1 MAFCSIW
8 WQFCSFQIVWNPF
21 SSFKQFSCPAVLA
34 FGCWSHQSLDFC
46 YFPPLWW
53 FSSVLLFSLAST
65 FISTVYSAMVL
76 SIHLRESSHSALW
89 RKGHSLTSVAWLPQW
104 VVHDLFLSSCNCG
117 GSSLGNHFGDRL
129 RIAISFLSASSVS
142 SHFQLRCSGFCYGRY
157 FYKWLRLWSL
167 RMKKGRPPHFHLM
180 DFPQITIYCLFLE
193 CDQMIRT
200 LNRNE
205 TLRTVF
211 LGLLVSY
218 LKLYMSFTS

>member
-129 RIAISFLSASSVS
+129 RISGSRFRFYQPLLCLPIFSWDAAVSVTAGIFINGFVSDHCEWRKVGHLISI
-142 SHFQLRCSGFCYGRY
+142 
-157 FYKWLRLWSL
+157 LWT
-167 RMKKGRPPHFHLM
+167 FH
-180 DFPQITIYCLFLE
+180 
-193 CDQMIRT
+193 R
-200 LNRNE
+200 
-205 TLRTVF
+205 
-211 LGLLVSY
+211 
-218 LKLYMSFTS
+218 